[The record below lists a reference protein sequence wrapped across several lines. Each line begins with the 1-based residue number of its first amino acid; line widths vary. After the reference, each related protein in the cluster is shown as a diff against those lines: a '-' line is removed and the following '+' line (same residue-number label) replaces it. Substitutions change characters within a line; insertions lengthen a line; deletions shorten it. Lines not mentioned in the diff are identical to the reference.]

1 MANEKPKSSKDL
13 WKSVVQ
19 ETQQAIEAE
28 KVFDSYS
35 VPEKVLAFY
44 YTFIELLKPRRKA
57 IVTQFDEMWFW
68 QLWPEESDSMKVPFE
83 KYMDQLIGEGLQQR
97 EVADR
102 PVITGYYQHALWY
115 QLMFILKFWVHDE
128 SENCENTDVAIEKAV
143 RLAFDL
149 MGYNTMDSLFDL
161 TKFVIKR
168 W

>member
-1 MANEKPKSSKDL
+1 MAIKKIKLSGDL
-13 WKSVVQ
+13 WESIVQ
-19 ETQQAIEAE
+19 ETRQAIEAE
-28 KVFDSYS
+28 KVFESYS

-44 YTFIELLKPRRKA
+44 YTFIEVLKPHREV

-68 QLWPEESDSMKVPFE
+68 QLWPEKLDSMKVPFE
-83 KYMDQLIGEGLQQR
+83 KYMDQLIGEGVQQR
-97 EVADR
+97 EVANR
-102 PVITGYYQHALWY
+102 PIIIGYYHHALWY
-115 QLMFILKFWVHDE
+115 QLMFILKFWVHDK

-161 TKFVIKR
+161 TKFVVKR